1 MNFQNLINKIGELDK
16 PVTQLKE
23 QAEFKFSSDMDLNAV
38 KKLSGLTESEVAECG
53 MSPMGG
59 LMGGS
64 TTPPVTMNVSINA
77 SGTDSIR
84 DLMDLLKGAD
94 GEGDAVS
101 GPIGVVSVSGDD
113 HEEPDADNFGGSSDD
128 DADNLDR
135 EIDDIEVDEI
145 SDPAN
150 APDERYGSM
159 ADAAPKGNDL
169 SSHGGNEAEKVNG
182 GGNPY
187 DQVSE
192 GLMAQ
197 LQNLYTEIKNR

>member
-16 PVTQLKE
+16 PITQLKE

-38 KKLSGLTESEVAECG
+38 KKLSGLNESEVAECG

-59 LMGGS
+59 LMGGAS
-64 TTPPVTMNVSINA
+64 TPPVTMNVSMNA
-77 SGTDSIR
+77 SGTESIR

-94 GEGDAVS
+94 GAGDAVS
-101 GPIGVVSVSGDD
+101 GPVGVVSVSGDD
-113 HEEPDADNFGGSSDD
+113 HDTDDFDRSNDD
-128 DADNLDR
+128 DADDLDR
-135 EIDDIEVDEI
+135 EIDEIEVAEI

-150 APDERYGSM
+150 APDERYGKM
-159 ADAAPKGNDL
+159 ADAAPNGNDL
-169 SSHGGNEAEKVNG
+169 NSHGGNEAEKVNG

-187 DQVSE
+187 AQVSE

>member
-1 MNFQNLINKIGELDK
+1 MNFQNLINKIGELDQ

-38 KKLSGLTESEVAECG
+38 KKLSGLNESEVAECG

-59 LMGGS
+59 MMGGHS
-64 TTPPVTMNVSINA
+64 SPPVTMNVSMNA
-77 SGTDSIR
+77 SGTESIR

-94 GEGDAVS
+94 GEDRAVS
-101 GPIGVVSVSGDD
+101 GPVGIVSVSGGDRDTDD
-113 HEEPDADNFGGSSDD
+113 FDRSSDD
-128 DADNLDR
+128 GADDLDR
-135 EIDDIEVDEI
+135 EIDDIKVAEL

-150 APDERYGSM
+150 APDERYGTI

-169 SSHGGNEAEKVNG
+169 HSHGGNEAEKVNG

-187 DQVSE
+187 DRVAE
-192 GLMAQ
+192 GLMTQ